1 MSCWDKCVNRWQTDG
16 QMEKIILYAF
26 LSDRDQLLSTLI
38 HGPGNACEDSNCDAE
53 LYTTKPETIGKLS
66 NNTIIQGLTV
76 KPQNFLDS
84 SHQRTWKIYEHK
96 LNGEFWW
103 NRTIWCLY
111 WSGKYDIRLLIIG
124 CAILFHEF
132 HRLCQYWPKDKKN
145 ENKFKRHNLT
155 NASKLSLA
163 IWNTS

>member
-96 LNGEFWW
+96 LNGEFW
-103 NRTIWCLY
+103 
-111 WSGKYDIRLLIIG
+111 
-124 CAILFHEF
+124 
-132 HRLCQYWPKDKKN
+132 
-145 ENKFKRHNLT
+145 
-155 NASKLSLA
+155 
-163 IWNTS
+163 